1 VYGAKRR
8 ILHFNKIAK
17 LTVPFTCERSRKKVN
32 REKTLDEGVA
42 MRSRKIARSESAKSV
57 ARGRTPVVRSSSKT
71 TRKMEKETIRLT
83 VNGEPYALEIGN
95 KPNEID
101 PSHTLAHTLRETLGL
116 TGTKVS
122 CDNGAC
128 GCCTVLMDNK
138 AVLSCMTLTVECDGK
153 MITTIEGLKDQKTE
167 KLDPLQQAFIDYTAF
182 QCGFCTPGIIMSSK
196 ALLHENP
203 SPTEEDVKE
212 ALSGNFC
219 RCISHYQ
226 VVKAVMAASREVR

>member
-1 VYGAKRR
+1 
-8 ILHFNKIAK
+8 
-17 LTVPFTCERSRKKVN
+17 
-32 REKTLDEGVA
+32 
-42 MRSRKIARSESAKSV
+42 MRNRKIARSKSAKSV
-57 ARGRTPVVRSSSKT
+57 ARSRTPIVRSSRKT
-71 TRKMEKETIRLT
+71 TPKVEQETIRLT
-83 VNGEPYALEIGN
+83 VNGQPHELKIGN

-138 AVLSCMTLTVECDGK
+138 AVLSCMMLTVECDGK
-153 MITTIEGLKDQKTE
+153 KITTIEGLKDPKTE

-182 QCGFCTPGIIMSSK
+182 QCGFCTPGILMSAK

-226 VVKAVMAASREVR
+226 VVKAVMAASSSRGEVR